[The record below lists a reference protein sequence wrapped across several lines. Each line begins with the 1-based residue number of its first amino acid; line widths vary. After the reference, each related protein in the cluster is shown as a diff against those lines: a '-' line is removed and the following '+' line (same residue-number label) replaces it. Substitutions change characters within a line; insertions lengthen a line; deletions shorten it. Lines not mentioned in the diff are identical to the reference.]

1 MDSCHTGPGAC
12 VCDCTRCISLVQVQW
27 YNHSFAVDM
36 VGLLVETKR
45 FGGSQR
51 DHGRHISQRNTWT
64 MKILVTGGLGFIGH
78 RVVAE
83 LESAGHDV
91 VITDTRTGYGIIPQ
105 AEIDWLI
112 SERRQ
117 AINTDRIYSIDIADQ
132 AGMDWLIRTHRPSTV
147 IHMASFPR
155 QKVVNQNP
163 QLGSRSMSEGLL
175 NLLEASSQNQVE
187 KFVYISS
194 SMVYGDFLDEGFD
207 GIAESHPTTPRGQ
220 YGIMKLA
227 GEWLTRDYTQR
238 TGMEH
243 VIIRPSAV
251 YGPLDV
257 EDRVVSKF
265 LITAMR
271 QGIIQVNGGE
281 ENLDFTYVDDVAR
294 GIAQAAVSD
303 VARNTTYNITRGVA
317 RTLKEA
323 AQIAIN
329 LAQGGSMRINQAD
342 ASFPSRG
349 TLNIQRARL
358 DFGYE
363 PKVDIE
369 QGFRTY
375 YGWLE
380 NSIYGHKT
388 PV

>member
-1 MDSCHTGPGAC
+1 MD
-12 VCDCTRCISLVQVQW
+12 LVRVFVASKCFDSVK
-27 YNHSFAVDM
+27 HHHGVD
-36 VGLLVETKR
+36 L
-45 FGGSQR
+45 
-51 DHGRHISQRNTWT
+51 SQRNLRH

-83 LESAGHDV
+83 LEAAGHDV

-105 AEIDWLI
+105 AEIEWLI
-112 SERRQ
+112 AERKR
-117 AINTDRIYSIDIADQ
+117 AIKTDRIYAIDIADQ
-132 AGMDWLIRTHRPSTV
+132 DGMSWLLRTHRPSMV
-147 IHMASFPR
+147 IHLATFPR
-155 QKVVNQNP
+155 QKVVNANP
-163 QLGSRSMSEGLL
+163 QQGSRSMSEGLL
-175 NLLEASSQNQVE
+175 NLLEASSQNQVQ

-194 SMVYGDFLDEGFD
+194 SMVYGDFEDII
-207 GIAESHPTTPRGQ
+207 GIGVQESHATNPQGQ

-227 GEWLTRDYTQR
+227 GEWLTRDYTRR
-238 TGMEH
+238 TGMAH
-243 VIIRPSAV
+243 TIIRPSAV

-271 QGIIQVNGGE
+271 QGIIQVNGGNE
-281 ENLDFTYVDDVAR
+281 SLDFTYVDDAAR
-294 GIAQAAVSD
+294 GIAQAAVSENTH
-303 VARNTTYNITRGVA
+303 NTTYNITRGWA

-329 LAQGGSMRINQAD
+329 LAQGGSMRINDPD

-349 TLNIQRARL
+349 TLNITRAQL

-363 PKVDIE
+363 PQTDIE

-375 YGWLE
+375 YEWLN
-380 NSIYGHKT
+380 NSIYWSQKT
-388 PV
+388 V